1 MTSDDMVNLARER
14 ACVLNASAAWGSDDD
29 AQLFSAMAD
38 RIEDLEAALQRE
50 RAMGVLLAID
60 GELYGEVQKT
70 V

>member
-1 MTSDDMVNLARER
+1 
-14 ACVLNASAAWGSDDD
+14 VLNASAAWGSDDD

-60 GELYGEVQKT
+60 GELYGDVQKT